1 MLKQMKVMFGLLALL
16 AAAVAGQASPE
27 YDGLTPPAAVGDPT
41 GVLSGTIDGEEFIL
55 HSFLVESGLPEPTNT
70 AYFEDWRS
78 IGAGISVDIMTQRE
92 PAIGTTAMR
101 GAVVLDLA
109 LTSDLTLS
117 NDGDVPDITYF
128 ESITNG
134 YRMTEGTLEL
144 TEVSWVDEATLA
156 LSGSFAG
163 VFTNAMTQETTHI
176 AAMFSIGWI
185 SQVTNAF

>member
-1 MLKQMKVMFGLLALL
+1 MHKQMKITLSLVALL
-16 AAAVAGQASPE
+16 AAAVTAQANPE
-27 YDGLTPPAAVGDPT
+27 TNSLAPPAAVGDAT

-101 GAVVLDLA
+101 GAVILDLA